1 MIYINCFCILLVDE
15 EVVHVNFRPNAN
27 STSHIPLSLTL
38 NRNQD
43 YKDQVVERIQHDK
56 LYYKRGVDY
65 SFYELTNDHGQ
76 AVLGVPTRCSSAQY
90 WFSLPQKII
99 AECASNWND
108 EKLQQLRIEFEDVTA
123 FSELFKPFTEFTNM
137 EVSAEGRALK
147 LEHRDLTAKMVED
160 FRTSNAPL
168 MELVKD
174 DSLAKVIVMVGKYRT
189 VEALVDLFVCFLLLR
204 LGYYKGRLF
213 AFPQFPHSIHFGTET
228 CDAVPDFTIMDI
240 CTYYRA
246 FIFEE
251 KSDASTRPDS
261 SVEAQ
266 VIAEAIAVFQ
276 SSGEITNTTDASQL
290 LQSSSSSA
298 FVPKENVILG
308 VKVKGTVFTFYSIPI
323 SNQILNALSTCR
335 AASMPTTVTRYGN
348 LDYKVEEQRDII
360 ITVLDM
366 YKQMIEVLGERSA
379 RRPSGVRK

>member
-1 MIYINCFCILLVDE
+1 M
-15 EVVHVNFRPNAN
+15 VHVNFRPNAN

-38 NRNQD
+38 KRNRD

-56 LYYKRGVDY
+56 LYTKRGVDY

-76 AVLGVPTRCSSAQY
+76 AVLGVPKIASSAQY

-123 FSELFKPFTEFTNM
+123 FSELFKPFTEFNSM
-137 EVSAEGRALK
+137 EVSVEGRALK

-160 FRTSNAPL
+160 FRTSDAPL
-168 MELVKD
+168 MELVKE
-174 DSLAKVIVMVGKYRT
+174 DSLAKVILMVGKYRT

-240 CTYYRA
+240 RSFYRA

-276 SSGEITNTTDASQL
+276 SSAIQGGITNTTDASQL

-308 VKVKGTVFTFYSIPI
+308 VKVRGTVFTFYSIPI
-323 SNQILNALSTCR
+323 SNQILNALNTCR

-348 LDYKVEEQRDII
+348 LDYRIEEQRDII

-366 YKQMIEVLGERSA
+366 YKQMIEVLGDQH
-379 RRPSGVRK
+379 KFLI